1 MDNQQLTEAIKMYAE
16 IDEQIKDLTTQKEAL
31 RSVFKELVK
40 DEGEIS
46 LGGYKLALQTR
57 KNYKYSEEVNE
68 LEKQLTAM
76 KKLAQNSPY
85 TDFEVSEVLVIKKV
99 GCP

>member
-46 LGGYKLALQTR
+46 LAGYKLALRTR
-57 KNYKYSEEVNE
+57 KTYKYPKEVTE
-68 LEKQLTAM
+68 LEKQLTTM
-76 KKLAQNSPY
+76 KKLAENSTY
-85 TDFEVSEVLVIKKV
+85 IEFEVSEVLVIKKV
-99 GCP
+99 S